1 MWQKVQRL
9 CLVDVAIDSRRV
21 INPFDRWGFTMA
33 ATDGWVLMPKKI
45 GIWIVL
51 GGFVFLGQQLWNAS
65 ELKATISNEIAQLHR
80 SDIEGR
86 ARGDDIRARLTQ
98 LERQRQ
104 DLTDRLIRI
113 EEQQKNTVEI
123 LRDVRDDVRK
133 QRAN

>member
-1 MWQKVQRL
+1 MDQ
-9 CLVDVAIDSRRV
+9 
-21 INPFDRWGFTMA
+21 WGLTMT

-51 GGFVFLGQQLWNAS
+51 GGFAFLGQQLWNAS
-65 ELKATISNEIAQLHR
+65 ELKATISNDLASLHR
-80 SDIEGR
+80 ADIEGR
-86 ARGDDIRARLTQ
+86 ARGDDIRNRLTQ

-113 EEQQKNTVEI
+113 EEQQKSTVEI